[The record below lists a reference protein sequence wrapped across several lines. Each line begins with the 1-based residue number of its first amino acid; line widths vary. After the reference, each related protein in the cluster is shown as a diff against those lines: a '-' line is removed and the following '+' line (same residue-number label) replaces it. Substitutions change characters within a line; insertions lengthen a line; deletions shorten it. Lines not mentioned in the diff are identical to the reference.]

1 MRHVQDLSGSN
12 GDNGSNI
19 PVRHKEYSIVSQH
32 SDRPD
37 DHDGAEGPADPQ
49 QGHTEGGRWE
59 DAAGQPRY
67 GVRLPEG
74 EQPPAAPNTPSAPHQ
89 YGRFTPHEQ
98 PGAQSGAEYGSG
110 YGSEYGAPSQPGY
123 PQQQYPSYPQQPQ
136 HTMPQPPRVRLASR
150 LILVAG
156 VLYAVLNIVTAFL
169 PRLGVPQDQWNQLQE
184 MFAEI
189 DPTVSLDAMV
199 APMRVAMVIMA
210 VILGLV
216 YWVIARGVANG
227 SNAARIIGTV
237 LAVLSLPSLF
247 GISAV
252 YVLLGAIGIGMT
264 FTATA
269 NEYFRYK
276 AWEKFNARN
285 QPPR

>member
-1 MRHVQDLSGSN
+1 M
-12 GDNGSNI
+12 
-19 PVRHKEYSIVSQH
+19 SQH

-37 DHDGAEGPADPQ
+37 DHDSDEGPADPQ
-49 QGHTEGGRWE
+49 QGRAEGGRWE
-59 DAAGQPRY
+59 DAEGQPRY

-74 EQPPAAPNTPSAPHQ
+74 EQPPATPTTPNTLPRQ

-98 PGAQSGAEYGSG
+98 SGAQSGAEYGSG
-110 YGSEYGAPSQPGY
+110 HGSEYGAPPQPPGQQYPGY
-123 PQQQYPSYPQQPQ
+123 PQQYAQQQYPYPQQPQ

-156 VLYAVLNIVTAFL
+156 VLYAVVNIVTAFL
-169 PRLGVPQDQWNQLQE
+169 PRFGVPQDQWDQLQE

-189 DPTVSLDAMV
+189 DPTVSLDAML
-199 APMRVAMVIMA
+199 APMRFVMVIMA

-247 GISAV
+247 SISAV